1 MGIQYKNLDDVT
13 REKMLEEVKRDI
25 YNGCLY
31 IGTSVK
37 HTAKQQYENLLIESV
52 KHHNDDWLADE
63 ILRRGLLLAYEP
75 KSGNK
80 VAKNAHKRLAQGEFN
95 RFYIRG
101 LCVRAIEE
109 GISQV
114 FVYRGRASSRSR
126 PKSESLIGSPLDP
139 SVLLRDLRNSIG
151 REPAFLPDVNSGIS
165 VALP

>member
-13 REKMLEEVKRDI
+13 REKMLEEVNRDI

-37 HTAKQQYENLLIESV
+37 PAATQQYENLLIDSV
-52 KHHNDDWLADE
+52 KYHDDDWLADE
-63 ILRRGLLLAYEP
+63 ILHGGLLLSHEP
-75 KSGNK
+75 NTGKK
-80 VAKNAHKRLAQGEFN
+80 VAKNAHQRLAQGEFN

-114 FVYRGRASSRSR
+114 FVYRGRRSSRPR
-126 PKSESLIGSPLDP
+126 PESEAIIGKGFDPLVILQD
-139 SVLLRDLRNSIG
+139 LRDSIG
-151 REPAFLPDVNSGIS
+151 REPAYLPDVNSGIS